1 MHGDPSEPPDEDAR
15 PIRFREVA
23 ILVGAGAGFVV
34 LVAVIVWLLTA

>member
-1 MHGDPSEPPDEDAR
+1 MHGDPSEPPDDGAR

-34 LVAVIVWLLTA
+34 LVAVIVWFLTA